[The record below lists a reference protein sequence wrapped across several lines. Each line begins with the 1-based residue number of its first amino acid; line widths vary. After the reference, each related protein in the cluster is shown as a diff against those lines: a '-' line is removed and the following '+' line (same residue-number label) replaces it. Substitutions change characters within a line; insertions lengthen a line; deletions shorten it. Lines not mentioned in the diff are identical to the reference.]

1 MQKAKSRLWVINI
14 RAEVPT
20 KLNDTHEFQG
30 TYTEAMQRA
39 YTLARNTSYMGPK
52 GPNRK
57 VYTMVQGMSS
67 DPNRGLVKVHESW
80 SQLKDGAKPL

>member
-1 MQKAKSRLWVINI
+1 MISI

-30 TYTEAMQRA
+30 TYTEAMNRA

-52 GPNRK
+52 GPNRR
-57 VYTMVQGMSS
+57 VYCMVQGMSNT
-67 DPNRGLVKVHESW
+67 PGRGLVKVHENW
-80 SQLKDGAKPL
+80 TKLKDGARPL